1 VNWRIVT
8 TNKRYGGL
16 GIRDIKLM
24 NYALITKW
32 MWLWMKSDKWWK
44 EGTQAL
50 DETYTPWEDRNASRF
65 WKNIAK
71 IKEAFIC
78 SILYKVGNGKCIIFW
93 QDCWMDEPLQRKFPD
108 LFANVIKKDCTI
120 QELHSTGIWEIHF
133 EKPMSQKMQIQNQQ
147 LRRALAGV
155 TLQSQTQD
163 QIHWNRNVQGFSIKS
178 VYQFLQ
184 GAPLYKSPVSNIWK
198 LPIAPRINVTPQK

>member
-1 VNWRIVT
+1 MYLGLPLSSKALPKQYYQRVVDTIQDRLPGFHTSKLSIAGRIVILNSVISAMPVYFMLVFLLSECVIKAIDRIRRNFFWHGHKDNQASKRGICLVNWRIVT
-8 TNKRYGGL
+8 TNKLYGGL

-50 DETYTPWEDRNASRF
+50 DEAYTLWEDRNASRF

-78 SILYKVGNGKCIIFW
+78 SILYKVGNGKCIIF
-93 QDCWMDEPLQRKFPD
+93 
-108 LFANVIKKDCTI
+108 
-120 QELHSTGIWEIHF
+120 
-133 EKPMSQKMQIQNQQ
+133 
-147 LRRALAGV
+147 
-155 TLQSQTQD
+155 
-163 QIHWNRNVQGFSIKS
+163 
-178 VYQFLQ
+178 
-184 GAPLYKSPVSNIWK
+184 
-198 LPIAPRINVTPQK
+198 